1 VRATSAPYILFLNPD
16 TVVPP
21 HTLLRLQSHLADRS
35 VAAVGP
41 LSNFVAGRQSVA
53 FHWQGMLPE
62 AASPEQAAEF
72 LFATNR
78 GRAEESKLLIGFCL
92 MVRRQ
97 LLQKLGGLDER
108 LFLGADDLELSWR
121 LRSHRQRLLIATDC
135 FVYHEG
141 QHSFNTE
148 PAEKTGQLVQ
158 QSHNAL
164 YRILEESY
172 GAGRVP
178 APEVLWDIDWFRPE
192 GAAFNPLVRPH
203 QLLCLPQGTALEE
216 PLVSI
221 IILTWNQLA
230 CTRECLESIALHT
243 TGRYELIIVDN
254 GSDDGTVPWLQEQAR
269 LDARLR
275 LILNRENRGFAA
287 GCNQGL
293 AVAKGDFLLLLNNDV
308 VVTANWLEGLLE
320 CHRTNPH
327 VGIVGPLTNNAS
339 GIQGIGPAPYSDGK
353 GLEGFARQL
362 RRDNRHRRIFSRRLV
377 GFCMLFHQ
385 SLYRQIGGL
394 DEQFGTGNFEDD
406 DFCLRSAIAGYC
418 NVVAADTYL
427 HHHGSVSFQG
437 GGLNYQAV
445 LSGNWTLFRNKWS
458 APVSDPA
465 CARQIAACRAR
476 EEAEKLLLQQRYAEA
491 LTILTKAHHDFPAD
505 AVLLRL
511 FAQVSA
517 MAGRLWEAARLGY
530 RPAEARCLLDKRQT
544 ALAEQLL
551 FRLLA
556 EEPGSGEA
564 HLLLSCMLR
573 DIGEM
578 EYADALLVYGFRLSP
593 VMVAEYLLQQPDRRN
608 LVPQE
613 LVDDAARLNPGS
625 RAVAALRVLTAT
637 QARQQLEAAEFY
649 IRNFGI
655 DQEILEIG
663 LSARRTVG
671 IHNRADHDLPPVSL
685 CMIVRDEER
694 HLAHCLASCRPL
706 ISRIVVADT
715 GSRDRSCQIAELF
728 GALVLHCQWQN
739 DFSSARNQSLE
750 RATGQWIL
758 IMDADERLS
767 ARDYARFCQV
777 LCQAEPAAFIM
788 TTRNYCNERT
798 SDGFMALDGS
808 YPEEEAGIG
817 WTASDKIRLFPNGYG
832 IRFEGVVH
840 ELVEGSVS
848 RAGLA
853 VKQHPV
859 PVHHYGGLESARLER
874 KKEEYYRLGLRKLA
888 AGERTPK
895 ALYELAVQ
903 AGELGKYKE
912 ATESWLLFLQQEP
925 VYAPAWFNLG
935 YVCLRAGQISEALAA
950 SEQALRLQAD
960 YPAARVNRAICR
972 FLLQPDMGQMELLAG
987 ELQEM
992 PDEPPCMSCFHWRS
1006 ALPVPRNRVLQDYG
1020 C

>member
-293 AVAKGDFLLLLNNDV
+293 AVAKGEFLLLLNNDV

-339 GIQGIGPAPYSDGK
+339 GIQG
-353 GLEGFARQL
+353 
-362 RRDNRHRRIFSRRLV
+362 
-377 GFCMLFHQ
+377 
-385 SLYRQIGGL
+385 
-394 DEQFGTGNFEDD
+394 
-406 DFCLRSAIAGYC
+406 
-418 NVVAADTYL
+418 
-427 HHHGSVSFQG
+427 
-437 GGLNYQAV
+437 
-445 LSGNWTLFRNKWS
+445 
-458 APVSDPA
+458 
-465 CARQIAACRAR
+465 
-476 EEAEKLLLQQRYAEA
+476 
-491 LTILTKAHHDFPAD
+491 
-505 AVLLRL
+505 
-511 FAQVSA
+511 
-517 MAGRLWEAARLGY
+517 
-530 RPAEARCLLDKRQT
+530 
-544 ALAEQLL
+544 
-551 FRLLA
+551 
-556 EEPGSGEA
+556 
-564 HLLLSCMLR
+564 
-573 DIGEM
+573 
-578 EYADALLVYGFRLSP
+578 
-593 VMVAEYLLQQPDRRN
+593 
-608 LVPQE
+608 
-613 LVDDAARLNPGS
+613 
-625 RAVAALRVLTAT
+625 
-637 QARQQLEAAEFY
+637 
-649 IRNFGI
+649 
-655 DQEILEIG
+655 
-663 LSARRTVG
+663 
-671 IHNRADHDLPPVSL
+671 
-685 CMIVRDEER
+685 
-694 HLAHCLASCRPL
+694 
-706 ISRIVVADT
+706 
-715 GSRDRSCQIAELF
+715 
-728 GALVLHCQWQN
+728 
-739 DFSSARNQSLE
+739 
-750 RATGQWIL
+750 
-758 IMDADERLS
+758 
-767 ARDYARFCQV
+767 
-777 LCQAEPAAFIM
+777 
-788 TTRNYCNERT
+788 
-798 SDGFMALDGS
+798 
-808 YPEEEAGIG
+808 
-817 WTASDKIRLFPNGYG
+817 
-832 IRFEGVVH
+832 
-840 ELVEGSVS
+840 
-848 RAGLA
+848 
-853 VKQHPV
+853 
-859 PVHHYGGLESARLER
+859 
-874 KKEEYYRLGLRKLA
+874 
-888 AGERTPK
+888 
-895 ALYELAVQ
+895 
-903 AGELGKYKE
+903 
-912 ATESWLLFLQQEP
+912 
-925 VYAPAWFNLG
+925 
-935 YVCLRAGQISEALAA
+935 
-950 SEQALRLQAD
+950 
-960 YPAARVNRAICR
+960 
-972 FLLQPDMGQMELLAG
+972 
-987 ELQEM
+987 
-992 PDEPPCMSCFHWRS
+992 
-1006 ALPVPRNRVLQDYG
+1006 
-1020 C
+1020 